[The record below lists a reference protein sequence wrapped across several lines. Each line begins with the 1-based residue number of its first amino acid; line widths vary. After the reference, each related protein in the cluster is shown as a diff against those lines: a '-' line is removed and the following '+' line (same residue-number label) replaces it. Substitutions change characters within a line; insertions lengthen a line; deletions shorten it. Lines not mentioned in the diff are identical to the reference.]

1 MNTKSHIIAE
11 SIKDNLDS
19 KMGDSARD
27 IKIYIRDGD
36 VEVSGCVNTL
46 YEKNE
51 AECIAAKTNDVNKI
65 QNTIAIATNGSV
77 SDKESATDVNSK
89 LRNSIYA
96 DDLIGVTARVSG
108 GSAILEGEVYT
119 ELDRKKAIEEATKGQ
134 GIRAT
139 VNHIEITSKDADIN
153 IANEINRRYVISS
166 IDVQD
171 VSSIVDSGSVRLQ
184 GFANNHSEIN
194 SLVEIAE
201 EVPGV
206 NRIENKLEIRD
217 WNLN

>member
-1 MNTKSHIIAE
+1 MNRKSQTIE
-11 SIKDNLDS
+11 ENIKDKLDS
-19 KMGDSARD
+19 KMGESARD

-46 YEKNE
+46 HEKNQ
-51 AECIAAKTNDVNKI
+51 AESIAAKTNAVNKI

-77 SDKESATDVNSK
+77 SDKESETDVNSK

-96 DDLIGVTARVSG
+96 NDLIGVTAKVSG
-108 GSAILEGEVYT
+108 GSAILKGEVYT

-139 VNHIEITSKDADIN
+139 VNHIEITSKDGDIN

-184 GFANNHSEIN
+184 GFVNNHSEIN

-206 NRIENKLEIRD
+206 SRIENKLEIRD